1 MKKVLIS
8 GAGVAGLTLAYWL
21 KKSGFSPTIVE
32 RSPSLQKG
40 GYKID
45 IRGSA
50 LEVVKRMGIHSAIA
64 QAKTEILKASYVDRE
79 GRVLTE
85 MAGDTYGLRTSGDLE
100 IMRGDLCQILFDQLE
115 GIECL
120 FGNSIT
126 SLSETP
132 QGIDVEFSQTPPQ
145 SFDLVIGADG
155 LHSTVRKFAFGNEP
169 QFLFP
174 LGVCL
179 SVFSIPNFLHLD
191 RAEIEYKEPAKFVNV
206 YCIKGSSHAKA
217 CFAFLSA
224 NRDLPKDRSAQQ
236 EILEKEFSDL
246 GWETSRLL
254 QEMQHS
260 PDFYFDEAALIK
272 MPSWSRGRVAL
283 VGDAGYAPSP
293 MSGQGTSV
301 ALIGAYLLAQELL
314 NAKGAY
320 QHAFSHYELRMR
332 EFVKKNQALAEFG
345 RKAMQADSSWISYLF
360 HILLRILPGKIIH
373 FLSNFRL
380 KYIAKVA
387 NSISLD

>member
-21 KKSGFSPTIVE
+21 KQNGFSPTIVE

-40 GYKID
+40 GCKID

-50 LEVVKRMGIHSAIA
+50 LEVVKRMGIHSAII

-79 GRVLTE
+79 GRILTT
-85 MAGDTYGLRTSGDLE
+85 MAGDLYGSRTSDDLE
-100 IMRGDLCQILFDQLE
+100 IMRGDLCQILFDRLE
-115 GIECL
+115 GVECL
-120 FGNSIT
+120 FGHSIT
-126 SLSETP
+126 SLSEKAD
-132 QGIDVEFSQTPPQ
+132 GVDVELGQALPPR
-145 SFDLVIGADG
+145 FDLVIGADG
-155 LHSTVRKFAFGNEP
+155 LHSTVRRLTFGAES
-169 QFLFP
+169 QFLSP

-191 RAEIEYKEPAKFVNV
+191 RSEIEYKEPAKFVNV
-206 YCIKGSSHAKA
+206 YCTKGSPHAKA
-217 CFAFLSA
+217 CFAFLTPSH
-224 NRDLPKDRSAQQ
+224 DLPRDRSAQQ
-236 EILEKEFSDL
+236 KLLEEQFSGL
-246 GWETSRLL
+246 GWETPRLL

-260 PDFYFDEAALIK
+260 LDFYFDEAALIK
-272 MPSWSRGRVAL
+272 MPSWSRGRIAL

-301 ALIGAYLLAQELL
+301 ALIGAYLLAQELTE
-314 NAKGAY
+314 AKGAY
-320 QHAFSHYELRMR
+320 KSAFPQYELRMR

-345 RKAMQADSSWISYLF
+345 RKAMQSDSSWISYLF
-360 HILLRILPGKIIH
+360 HVLLRILPGKIIH
-373 FLSNFRL
+373 FLSTLRL
-380 KYIAKVA
+380 KHIAKVA